1 MWLFYNHRKW
11 PSAGRADAGCMGH
24 DFIWLSLFGQTS
36 FLPRSHQQRQGGE
49 RGEGRGERGRMTI
62 FFTASMSVCFPSGPQ
77 PPAHPIS
84 GKSSS
89 AALGC
94 EREVCCYRQAGLRGL
109 TLQQEADLQ
118 PRTGTIYQH
127 SVTEQGHTEPL
138 PWAKVTAPKKKKKC
152 GAELKFDKTRCFW
165 VQGTMPQTLY
175 SNCVEVIRGT
185 FGFLLFNFKSISW
198 WLLYEKKKK
207 TKTKKLAFI
216 WDHS

>member
-1 MWLFYNHRKW
+1 MWHFYNHRKRA
-11 PSAGRADAGCMGH
+11 SAGGADAGCMGC

-36 FLPRSHQQRQGGE
+36 FLPRSHQQRQGG
-49 RGEGRGERGRMTI
+49 GEGEDDS
-62 FFTASMSVCFPSGPQ
+62 FFTASMSVRFPSGPR

-127 SVTEQGHTEPL
+127 SVAEQGHTEPS
-138 PWAKVTAPKKKKKC
+138 PWAKVTTPKKKKKSV
-152 GAELKFDKTRCFW
+152 LKFDKT
-165 VQGTMPQTLY
+165 
-175 SNCVEVIRGT
+175 
-185 FGFLLFNFKSISW
+185 LLSAGCCAVDAIFSLCWS
-198 WLLYEKKKK
+198 Y
-207 TKTKKLAFI
+207 
-216 WDHS
+216 